1 MSIGEKLEN
10 EKLKNAIIKNYIIGL
25 HEDGL
30 VKDPDNLTDQ
40 EKLMILEGCDH
51 VLETYKK
58 CYEQTDEQMDEY
70 ESS

>member
-10 EKLKNAIIKNYIIGL
+10 PAVKEYIVGL
-25 HEDGL
+25 CKDGL

-40 EKLMILEGCDH
+40 EKSMILEGCDH

-58 CYEQTDEQMDEY
+58 CCEQTGEH
-70 ESS
+70 ESA

>member
-1 MSIGEKLEN
+1 MSIGERLEN
-10 EKLKNAIIKNYIIGL
+10 PAIKEYVAGL
-25 HEDGL
+25 HRDGL

-40 EKLMILEGCDH
+40 EKSMILEGCDH

-58 CYEQTDEQMDEY
+58 CREQTDEH